1 MGHFN
6 GKQGFGGPK
15 GGDRGGDRFRG
26 REAGRGAYP
35 SNRDMGKRDFGARP
49 DMHKATCSDC
59 GATCEVPFRPTGEK
73 PVYCNNCFAAHREG
87 GAPDNRKFEKKDFGP
102 RRDDRG
108 PSRFEH
114 KTDTRGNDS
123 AHVHELKKRVD
134 ELHTK
139 LDRVLV
145 HIGAQAK
152 PAVPPTAPKA
162 HAPEAPKDRGNLVPQ
177 KIKNQV
183 TAKKNKLEKKEVKKV
198 AKKEVKKSASAKP
211 AKAKATKKAPAK
223 KK

>member
-26 REAGRGAYP
+26 REAGRGAFP
-35 SNRDMGKRDFGARP
+35 SNRDMGKRDFSGQP

-87 GAPDNRKFEKKDFGP
+87 GAGDNRKFEKKDFGP
-102 RRDDRG
+102 RPHDRG
-108 PSRFEH
+108 PARFEH

-123 AHVHELKKRVD
+123 AHVHELKRRVD
-134 ELHTK
+134 ELHAK
-139 LDRVLV
+139 LDRVLT
-145 HIGAQAK
+145 HIGAETK
-152 PAVPPTAPKA
+152 PAAAQTAPKA
-162 HAPEAPKDRGNLVPQ
+162 HTPTAAPKGSGNLVPQ
-177 KIKNQV
+177 KIKKEV
-183 TAKKNKLEKKEVKKV
+183 AAKKSKLEKKEVKKV
-198 AKKEVKKSASAKP
+198 AKKETKKP
-211 AKAKATKKAPAK
+211 AKAKATKKASTK